1 MICIKTCG
9 SWKRERKKQ
18 SEVSGYMAGG
28 QEKACQEYLYERI
41 FIHPSIHWIIMGL
54 RISGSLSPSL

>member
-1 MICIKTCG
+1 MAHEKE
-9 SWKRERKKQ
+9 KEKKQ